1 MRLGLY
7 IRQWDGED
15 ATFLLPQLP
24 DICSF
29 QLSYSITIQQIRP
42 SDSGGREENNIIV
55 IGPKTVMDRTF
66 VYEVVN
72 SSLVVDAVYSVL
84 VEFDTLAGN
93 VSSNTTFGKQM
104 IFENTLKVYEICISF
119 YPIWKQTY
127 LCCTNC
133 HLHKYKLSLQKHFF
147 VVGISFTL
155 DQRPHSQKYGIF
167 VKNHYKHSFILQ

>member
-1 MRLGLY
+1 M
-7 IRQWDGED
+7 QP
-15 ATFLLPQLP
+15 FFLPQLP
-24 DICSF
+24 DTCPF
-29 QLSYSITIQQIRP
+29 QELHYSITIQQITHP
-42 SDSGGREENNIIV
+42 NNTTLSDAADNIIV
-55 IGPKTVMDRTF
+55 IGPKTVMGRTN

-104 IFENTLKVYEICISF
+104 SFESTLKVYKLCISL

-127 LCCTNC
+127 FCCTNC
-133 HLHKYKLSLQKHFF
+133 HLYKCQLSLQEHFS

-155 DQRPHSQKYGIF
+155 DQRPHSRKYGVF
-167 VKNHYKHSFILQ
+167 F

>member
-1 MRLGLY
+1 MGCIALCTHIILHYNGLLLLHVRLGLY

-42 SDSGGREENNIIV
+42 SDSDTREENNIIV
-55 IGPKTVMDRTF
+55 IGPKTVMDRTN

-93 VSSNTTFGKQM
+93 ISSTTTFSKQS
-104 IFENTLKVYEICISF
+104 IVYCENTSVD
-119 YPIWKQTY
+119 
-127 LCCTNC
+127 
-133 HLHKYKLSLQKHFF
+133 YKNDA
-147 VVGISFTL
+147 SFTFSKL
-155 DQRPHSQKYGIF
+155 WLFFKSSICK
-167 VKNHYKHSFILQ
+167 KS

>member
-1 MRLGLY
+1 MMGH
-7 IRQWDGED
+7 
-15 ATFLLPQLP
+15 T
-24 DICSF
+24 S
-29 QLSYSITIQQIRP
+29 
-42 SDSGGREENNIIV
+42 
-55 IGPKTVMDRTF
+55 

-104 IFENTLKVYEICISF
+104 IFESTLKVYEICISF

-155 DQRPHSQKYGIF
+155 DQRPHSRKYGIF
-167 VKNHYKHSFILQ
+167 SLNHYKHCFLLQ